1 MKLRLSLYLAAIS
14 AVLVAAV
21 PSHTAKRP
29 RYGGMLRVEIGAT
42 VTSLDP
48 AVAGA
53 NPEEAD
59 AKAEL
64 DALLYDH
71 RGDDGAFVGAAGS
84 GAFRVSEWEA
94 GKRAVLAPNEH
105 YREGRPF
112 ADSVEIQMGR
122 SAHDRVLDLELSKT
136 DFTQIPAEQARQAA
150 DHGVR
155 VSTSLP
161 NELLALV
168 FLRGGS
174 AIQTARVREAIAR
187 CIDRTSIVNFILQ
200 KEGEPAGGLL
210 PQWSSGT
217 AFLFS
222 TETGA
227 RSAKEIRS
235 QISTAPKLVLGYD
248 SADMLE
254 QSVAERIVVNAKEAG
269 ISLTSRG
276 MPSPGNKSAH
286 GTDMRPGEGVH
297 VDARLVR
304 LRMRS
309 PLPRVSL
316 TAFIE
321 TLGPMAG
328 IVDSP
333 LPESASPED
342 VYYCERSIMNSG
354 LVVPIVWMPQVYGI
368 SARVRDWK
376 QPAAGET
383 WPLADVWLDSM
394 DAQ

>member
-14 AVLVAAV
+14 AVLLAAA
-21 PSHTAKRP
+21 PSHTARRP
-29 RYGGMLRVEIGAT
+29 RYGGTLRVELGAT

-48 AVAGA
+48 TVAAA
-53 NPEEAD
+53 NPEEAN

-71 RGDDGAFVGAAGS
+71 RGDDGAFVGAAGG
-84 GAFRVSEWEA
+84 GAFRVSEWDA
-94 GKRAVLAPNEH
+94 GKRAVFAANEN

-112 ADSVEIQMGR
+112 VDSVEMQMGR
-122 SAHDRVLDLELSKT
+122 SAHDRVLDLELNKT
-136 DFTQIPAEQARQAA
+136 DFAQVPAEQARQAA

-155 VSTSLP
+155 VSTSQP

-174 AIQTARVREAIAR
+174 GTETARVREAISR
-187 CIDRTSIVNFILQ
+187 SIDRTAIVNFILQ

-222 TETGA
+222 TQA
-227 RSAKEIRS
+227 AVRNAKEIQA
-235 QISTAPKLVLGYD
+235 QISTSPKLVLGYD
-248 SADMLE
+248 SADTLE
-254 QSVAERIVVNAKEAG
+254 QTVAERIVVNAKEAG
-269 ISLTSRG
+269 ISLTSRVI
-276 MPSPGNKSAH
+276 PSKPAH
-286 GTDMRPGEGVH
+286 GTDIRPSDAVH
-297 VDARLVR
+297 VDARLIR
-304 LRMRS
+304 LRMPS
-309 PLPRVSL
+309 PLPKVSL
-316 TAFIE
+316 AAFIDK
-321 TLGPMAG
+321 LGPMAG

-342 VYYCERSIMNSG
+342 IYYCERSIMNSG

-383 WPLADVWLDSM
+383 WPLADVWLDST
-394 DAQ
+394 DAH

>member
-21 PSHTAKRP
+21 PSHTARRP
-29 RYGGMLRVEIGAT
+29 RYGGTLRVELGAT

-48 AVAGA
+48 TVAAA
-53 NPEEAD
+53 NPEEAN

-71 RGDDGAFVGAAGS
+71 RGEDGTFVSAAGS
-84 GAFRVSEWEA
+84 SAFRVSEWEA
-94 GKRAVLAPNEH
+94 GKRAVLAANEN

-112 ADSVEIQMGR
+112 VDSIEIQMGR
-122 SAHDRVLDLELSKT
+122 PAHDRVLDLELNKT
-136 DFTQIPAEQARQAA
+136 DFAQIPAEQARQAA

-155 VSTSLP
+155 VSTSQP

-168 FLRGGS
+168 FLKGGS
-174 AIQTARVREAIAR
+174 GVETARVRQAISR
-187 CIDRTSIVNFILQ
+187 SIDRTAIVNFILQ

-222 TETGA
+222 TEAAVRG
-227 RSAKEIRS
+227 AKEIQS
-235 QISTAPKLVLGYD
+235 QISTSPKLVLGYD
-248 SADMLE
+248 SADTLE
-254 QSVAERIVVNAKEAG
+254 QAVAERIVVNAKEAG
-269 ISLTSRG
+269 ISLTSRAI
-276 MPSPGNKSAH
+276 PSPGNKLTH
-286 GTDMRPGEGVH
+286 GTEMRPGDPVH
-297 VDARLVR
+297 VDARFVR
-304 LRMRS
+304 LRMPS
-309 PLPRVSL
+309 SLPNVSL
-316 TAFIE
+316 AAFIDK
-321 TLGPMAG
+321 LGPMAG

-342 VYYCERSIMNSG
+342 IYYCERSIMNSG

-383 WPLADVWLDSM
+383 WPLADVWLDST
-394 DAQ
+394 DAR